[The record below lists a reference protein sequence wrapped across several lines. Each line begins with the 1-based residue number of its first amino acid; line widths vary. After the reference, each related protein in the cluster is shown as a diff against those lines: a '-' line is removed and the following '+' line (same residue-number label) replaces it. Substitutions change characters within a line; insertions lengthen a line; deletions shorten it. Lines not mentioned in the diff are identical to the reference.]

1 MNIPRIVV
9 GGVTSGVGKTTITAA
24 IMYALKKKGCKF
36 NHSKLVQTLLILV
49 ITHT

>member
-24 IMYALKKKGCKF
+24 IMYALKKKRVA
-36 NHSKLVQTLLILV
+36 SSTIQSWSRLY
-49 ITHT
+49 